1 MVRTPALRRSPRE
14 KGSQA
19 FRTAT
24 QRLILPGPRVLTTT
38 RSTSRGWGEADGR
51 RQTNGNDYRSKQ
63 VWGQLPVVHIA
74 VGVRQADGRY
84 RLGRARGIIAL
95 GDIAIGL
102 VAVGG
107 VAIGP
112 LSVGRVALGLVAVG
126 AVAVGLAAVGAVSI
140 GLLAVGAVA
149 IGLTSVGVAT
159 AGLVAAH
166 GRRLTGGSAALAA
179 SRTEARS
186 RPERTIRNSRATG
199 TSE

>member
-1 MVRTPALRRSPRE
+1 MAGGR
-14 KGSQA
+14 
-19 FRTAT
+19 RTA
-24 QRLILPGPRVLTTT
+24 I
-38 RSTSRGWGEADGR
+38 
-51 RQTNGNDYRSKQ
+51 DYHSKQ

-84 RLGRARGIIAL
+84 RLGRARGIIDL

-107 VAIGP
+107 VVIGP
-112 LSVGRVALGLVAVG
+112 LSVGGVALGLVAVG

-159 AGLVAAH
+159 AGLVFGPRSAADRWL
-166 GRRLTGGSAALAA
+166 GGTCRVEDGGSVQTGKGDLEQP
-179 SRTEARS
+179 SN
-186 RPERTIRNSRATG
+186 RP
-199 TSE
+199 